1 MSIDD
6 LTIGEAKEL
15 AAMFSGETGKSTI
28 ANHMIGEK
36 CIIRTYSAGVWYG
49 RLSEKDGKEVVLQ
62 DARRMWRWHTVSS
75 ISLSSVAVN
84 GIDQAKSRIAVSVP
98 SVWLEAIEIIPCCL
112 LAVVSIGDAPE
123 AARD

>member
-1 MSIDD
+1 MNIDD
-6 LTIGEAKEL
+6 LIIGEAKEL
-15 AAMFSGETGKSTI
+15 AAMFGGETGKSKI
-28 ANHMIGEK
+28 ANHMIGK
-36 CIIRTYSAGVWYG
+36 MCIVRTYSAGVWYG
-49 RLSEKDGKEVVLQ
+49 KLSEKDGKEVVLQ
-62 DARRMWRWHTVSS
+62 DARRMWRWHTVRS